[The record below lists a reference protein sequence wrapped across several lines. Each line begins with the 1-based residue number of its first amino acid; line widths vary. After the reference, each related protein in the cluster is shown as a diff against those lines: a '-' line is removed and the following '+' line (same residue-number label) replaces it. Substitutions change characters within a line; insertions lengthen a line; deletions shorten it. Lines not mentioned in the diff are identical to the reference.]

1 VSTTSPFA
9 ALGRVRLRMHG
20 SAHRFAPAGG
30 LRRAVALLAG
40 GNVLA
45 VAIVALSYP
54 IVSRL
59 YDPTEFGAYAAAMSL
74 LNLILSVT
82 CLTYDH
88 AIPLPKDDETASDLV
103 VLSLIGA
110 VLMTSISTVLMLT
123 LGGKILGLF
132 DAESLAPYWWLLA
145 GAQLVG
151 GVVVALTGWAVRFRD
166 FRGLATSRIS
176 QSIFTAG
183 AQVLGGVAG
192 AGSPGLLTGDVLGR
206 TSAGGRLSL
215 GSTKRLSR
223 SARNT
228 SRARLTWTARR
239 YKRFPLIGSWPTL
252 VNAIGFEAPLLLIV
266 AFYGATTG
274 GLFAFAQRLIG
285 APVALLVLAV
295 SQVFVAEAADRARA
309 KPEELVALFRRTL
322 RRLAFICI
330 PLMALLAVVSEIL
343 VGIVFGSEWH
353 EAGVYIVILSPLYA
367 AQMLSSPLGGT
378 LDVLERQDLLFIRE
392 VARIALLT
400 MAIGVAVLLGL
411 SALWAVILL
420 SAAGTLA
427 YVFYGG
433 ISWHALI
440 TFDKKLRAADAEP

>member
-1 VSTTSPFA
+1 MSTFPTA
-9 ALGRVRLRMHG
+9 VLGRMRLRMNG
-20 SAHRFAPAGG
+20 TANRFAPAGG

-54 IVSRL
+54 ILSRL
-59 YDPTEFGAYAAAMSL
+59 YDPAEFGAYAAAMSL
-74 LNLILSVT
+74 LALILSVT

-88 AIPLPKDDETASDLV
+88 AIPLPKSDETASDLV

-110 VLMTSISTVLMLT
+110 LVMTLITTVLLLT
-123 LGGKILGLF
+123 LGGELLGLF

-145 GAQLVG
+145 AAQLFG

-176 QSIFTAG
+176 QSVVTVGIQVGGG
-183 AQVLGGVAG
+183 AAG
-192 AGSPGLLTGDVLGR
+192 AGAPGLLTGDVLGR
-206 TSAGGRLSL
+206 TSAGARLSL
-215 GSTKRLSR
+215 GSVRKLMGN
-223 SARNT
+223 ARHT
-228 SRARLTWTARR
+228 SRARLRWTARR
-239 YKRFPLIGSWPTL
+239 YRRFPLIGSWPTL
-252 VNAIGFEAPLLLIV
+252 VNAIGFEAPLLLV
-266 AFYGATTG
+266 VVFYGATTG
-274 GLFAFAQRLIG
+274 GLFGFAQRLIG

-322 RRLAFICI
+322 RRLAYICI
-330 PLMALLAVVSEIL
+330 PLLAVVAVVAELL
-343 VGIVFGSEWH
+343 VGTVFGDEWH
-353 EAGVYIVILSPLYA
+353 EAGTYILILSPLYA
-367 AQMLSSPLGGT
+367 AQLLSSPLGGT

-400 MAIGVAVLLGL
+400 LAIGVAVLLGL

-420 SAAGTLA
+420 SCAGTLA
-427 YVFYGG
+427 YVFYAG
-433 ISWHALI
+433 ISWHALT
-440 TFDKKLRAADAEP
+440 TFEKKRVADANP